1 MPAPRDP
8 LILMSIALEAAA
20 DPTTSAA
27 DRAIL
32 QEYLGDSGIGAVMET
47 LSRRENTDD
56 RLLQIL
62 KVIEPQVHARRAE
75 KMLIALASVMPSRM
89 TLRQTLAFVMI
100 ARGTLQ
106 KGPLTIANVQDQAG
120 LDAQRKPVIGK
131 SIITNTKKSFADL
144 IGASKSEDDSREKPM
159 RLTRKGDELIKAA
172 IEKLRGLV
180 Y

>member
-32 QEYLGDSGIGAVMET
+32 QDYLGDAGISAVIET
-47 LSRRENTDD
+47 LRRREQTDE

-62 KVIEPQVHARRAE
+62 QVIEPQVHARRAE
-75 KMLIALASVMPSRM
+75 KMLLALASVMPPRM
-89 TLRQTLAFVMI
+89 SLRQTLAFVMI

-106 KGPLTIANVQDQAG
+106 KGPLTIANVQEQAG
-120 LDAQRKPVIGK
+120 LDAQRNPVIGK
-131 SIITNTKKSFADL
+131 SITNTKASLADL
-144 IGASKSEDDSREKPM
+144 IHASSSNDSREKPM
-159 RLTRKGDELIKAA
+159 RLKRKGDELIKAA